1 MKIRMFIN
9 FFSNILESIFYQF
22 NEKSVFLF
30 FQSIRES
37 LSDNANYGTLTEFKI
52 FPKRPKRLYPYI
64 LHKKNVSIIIE
75 GEIKEHDFIQETINW
90 YKNCGIKNIILSTSS
105 CSDKFLNCKTISKF
119 ENKTKGIFN
128 ENNKLENIKNALF
141 HIHNDDLVI
150 KTRTD
155 QRIYSEIFLTNVVD
169 FHESNQSYQECCN
182 SKMGVISTN
191 SSLIKI
197 NNISD
202 HLYID
207 YAYKLKKMFNLNYRK
222 GSKLIS
228 EINSYSKSNF
238 DINKFRGELSSAIF
252 TEFESGQ
259 WFLNSYRR
267 NCLEIDKSEK
277 PFLKKEDYISSL
289 FKYLKFIENSIYV
302 IDPEDIEL
310 FWLKKYINK
319 SPFDRLQ
326 ILEKNNP
333 VLLRDLTRLNWLCLI
348 NDENYCLQIIENAK
362 TFSFNNLTF

>member
-1 MKIRMFIN
+1 MKIRIFIN
-9 FFSNILESIFYQF
+9 FFSNILESIFHPF

-52 FPKRPKRLYPYI
+52 FPKRPKRLYPCI
-64 LHKKNVSIIIE
+64 FNKKNVSIIIE

-90 YKNCGIKNIILSTSS
+90 YKNCGIKNIILSTTS
-105 CSDKFLNCKTISKF
+105 CPYKFLNCKTISKF
-119 ENKTKGIFN
+119 ENKIKGIFN

-141 HIHNDDLVI
+141 HIHDDDLVI

-155 QRIYSEIFLTNVVD
+155 QRIYSEIFLTNIID

-310 FWLKKYINK
+310 FWLKKNINK
-319 SPFDRLQ
+319 YPFDRYQ

-362 TFSFNNLTF
+362 TFSFNDLIF